1 MKKALAMAVFA
12 VAALPVM
19 AQQVKYS
26 IQGECPADAQM
37 VYVADRVSGTP
48 IDSVATSNGKFAIEG
63 NYQKDALLFVKSNVS
78 KWLVVFFNDGAP
90 VNIDLKT
97 NTLKGSAQ
105 NESLNYYDR
114 QNDSLTMKMSGLQ
127 NQLLAIYND
136 QSLSQEQKEEK
147 LKAKVSELQ
156 PEANKLVASTNEL
169 MDKMLKENPN
179 TLVPAAFISDLYSL
193 YGLEKMKQLFASN
206 PPFASHPAV
215 AEVKNYIAQEEARM
229 KIIGKRF
236 TDLEE
241 SDTEGNVHKLSE
253 YVGKGQ
259 WVLIDFWASWCG
271 PCRAEMPNVVEN
283 YEKYHARGFNIVGL
297 SFDQDKDAWLKAIDD
312 LKMPWVHLSDLKGWK
327 TVAASVYGINA
338 IPASLLVDPDGIIV
352 ARDLRGDALGA
363 KLQEIF
369 GE

>member
-90 VNIDLKT
+90 INIDLKT

-169 MDKMLKENPN
+169 MDKMLKEMCTNS
-179 TLVPAAFISDLYSL
+179 ASMWARGSGYSL
-193 YGLEKMKQLFASN
+193 IFGHRGAD
-206 PPFASHPAV
+206 PA
-215 AEVKNYIAQEEARM
+215 EPKCPM
-229 KIIGKRF
+229 
-236 TDLEE
+236 L
-241 SDTEGNVHKLSE
+241 
-253 YVGKGQ
+253 
-259 WVLIDFWASWCG
+259 
-271 PCRAEMPNVVEN
+271 
-283 YEKYHARGFNIVGL
+283 
-297 SFDQDKDAWLKAIDD
+297 
-312 LKMPWVHLSDLKGWK
+312 WK
-327 TVAASVYGINA
+327 TTRSTMHVASTSWVS
-338 IPASLLVDPDGIIV
+338 PSTKTKM
-352 ARDLRGDALGA
+352 LGS
-363 KLQEIF
+363 KPSTT
-369 GE
+369 